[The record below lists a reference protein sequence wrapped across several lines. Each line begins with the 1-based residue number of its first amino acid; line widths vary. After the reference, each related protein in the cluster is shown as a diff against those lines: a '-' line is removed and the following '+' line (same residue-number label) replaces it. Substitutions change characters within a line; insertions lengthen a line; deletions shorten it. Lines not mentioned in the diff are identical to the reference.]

1 MSKPRLT
8 ADRVML
14 IRALREEIYRCLAEG
29 RMSSEMLRIIDFYRD
44 AKAEEAALAEEIIGL
59 NKLDKP

>member
-14 IRALREEIYRCLAEG
+14 IRALREKSYRCLAEG

-59 NKLDKP
+59 NKSEKT

>member
-29 RMSSEMLRIIDFYRD
+29 RMSSEILRIIDFYRD

-59 NKLDKP
+59 NKSEKT